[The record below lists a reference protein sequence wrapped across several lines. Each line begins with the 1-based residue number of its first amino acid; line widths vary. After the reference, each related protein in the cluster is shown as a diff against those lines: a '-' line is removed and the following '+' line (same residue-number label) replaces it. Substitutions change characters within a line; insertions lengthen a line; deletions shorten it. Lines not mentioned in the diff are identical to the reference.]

1 MHPAAIL
8 EVAAVIIRL
17 LNEVGYSDW
26 LRCIR
31 KDVAWCSNGLLI
43 YIYIYNTTS
52 QSFQRCC
59 TYLIM
64 SVAKIVTLYRVTA
77 CDGRLR
83 IGGHSESAA
92 SCTESDTWFR
102 QTV

>member
-1 MHPAAIL
+1 
-8 EVAAVIIRL
+8 
-17 LNEVGYSDW
+17 
-26 LRCIR
+26 
-31 KDVAWCSNGLLI
+31 
-43 YIYIYNTTS
+43 
-52 QSFQRCC
+52 
-59 TYLIM
+59 M